1 MQSIVWYCNL
11 LKIVRWWHQRR
22 VLLTLCSKKCRKQNL
37 LDDRKNPYTD
47 EEYPDT
53 KFDSVSYKEQV
64 DIHVFNL
71 FLSSSRMKFYNV
83 ERFQQGTAGTH
94 HPQKPGHIA
103 LFFGSFPL
111 LLERRW
117 PPSNPLTPSWLL
129 LENCI
134 VARKYNRSNIDA
146 NHWKTKTCYW
156 QTGES
161 TGKTRTSDSQE
172 KKLIKKNFARILAIG

>member
-1 MQSIVWYCNL
+1 MLTL
-11 LKIVRWWHQRR
+11 LEL

-83 ERFQQGTAGTH
+83 ERFQQGTAGITH

-103 LFFGSFPL
+103 LLFGSFPL
-111 LLERRW
+111 LLEIKIEKIWRTW
-117 PPSNPLTPSWLL
+117 G
-129 LENCI
+129 
-134 VARKYNRSNIDA
+134 
-146 NHWKTKTCYW
+146 
-156 QTGES
+156 QT
-161 TGKTRTSDSQE
+161 
-172 KKLIKKNFARILAIG
+172 RISI